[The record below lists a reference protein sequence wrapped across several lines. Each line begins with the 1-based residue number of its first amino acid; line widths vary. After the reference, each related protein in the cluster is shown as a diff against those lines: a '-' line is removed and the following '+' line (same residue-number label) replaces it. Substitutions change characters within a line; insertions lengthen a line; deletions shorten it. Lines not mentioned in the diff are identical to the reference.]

1 MKRLLVVFIAILI
14 HSLVFSSD
22 APAQRRGMGR
32 GGGWGPG
39 SSYERLYN
47 PQTVETVSGVVVS
60 VNTFTPIRGMSYGVH
75 AMVKTEKETLSVH
88 LGPAWFIDN
97 QESKIKA
104 GDQVEI
110 KGSRITYEGKPA
122 IIAAEVT
129 KGDKTLTLRDAGGI
143 PAWSGWR
150 RR

>member
-1 MKRLLVVFIAILI
+1 MRKLLVVFTAILI
-14 HSLVFSSD
+14 HSSVFSTD
-22 APAQRRGMGR
+22 ACAQRRGKGQ
-32 GGGWGPG
+32 GGAWGPG

-47 PQTVETVSGVVVS
+47 PQTVETISGVVVS
-60 VNTFTPIRGMSYGVH
+60 VNRFTPIGGRSYGVH

-97 QESKIKA
+97 QESEIKA
-104 GDQVEI
+104 GDKVEI

-129 KGDKTLTLRDAGGI
+129 MGNETLTLRDAGGT

>member
-1 MKRLLVVFIAILI
+1 MRKLLVVFTAILI

-22 APAQRRGMGR
+22 ASAQGRGMGR

-60 VNTFTPIRGMSYGVH
+60 VNRFTPIRGMSYGIH
-75 AMVKTEKETLSVH
+75 AVVKTEKETLSVH

-104 GDQVEI
+104 GDKVEI

-122 IIAAEVT
+122 IIAAEVK
-129 KGDKTLTLRDAGGI
+129 KGDETLTLRDAGGI

>member
-1 MKRLLVVFIAILI
+1 MRRLLVVFTAILI
-14 HSLVFSSD
+14 HSVVFSSD
-22 APAQRRGMGR
+22 ASAQRRGMGR

-47 PQTVETVSGVVVS
+47 PRTVETVSGVVVS
-60 VNTFTPIRGMSYGVH
+60 VNRFTPIRGLSYGIHV
-75 AMVKTEKETLSVH
+75 MVKTEKDTLSVH

-104 GDQVEI
+104 GDKVEI
-110 KGSRITYEGKPA
+110 KGSRVTYEGKPA
-122 IIAAEVT
+122 IIAAEVS
-129 KGDKTLTLRDAGGI
+129 KGDETLTLRDADGI